1 MTATSSV
8 LRKGRQVT
16 ELVIP
21 EAEVLYI
28 TDAYCGWCYGFG
40 PTLHTFYEGNRHR
53 VPFRVISGGMFVGEL
68 RLPIRSYGHLEEVNA
83 RIAQRMGVTFGDPY
97 KALLREGSFV
107 QDSEVAAVGLAA
119 LRDQA
124 PELAIEFIG
133 TMQRAFYSDGLNL
146 SDAETYKMIARDYGL
161 DSERVVSFFTGPE
174 GVAAARKDFSL
185 ARELGVFSYPT
196 LVVCRG
202 EIVSRL
208 PSVGNSPETLT
219 RRLDVALDAV

>member
-1 MTATSSV
+1 MA
-8 LRKGRQVT
+8 

-21 EAEVLYI
+21 EAEVLYV

-40 PTLHTFYEGNRHR
+40 PTLHTFYEANRDR

-68 RLPIRSYGHLEEVNA
+68 RLPIRSYGHIEEVNA

-107 QDSEVAAVGLAA
+107 QDSEAAAAGLAA

-124 PELAIEFIG
+124 PDLSIEFISA
-133 TMQRAFYSDGLNL
+133 MQRAFYRDGLNL
-146 SDAETYKMIARDYGL
+146 SDAETFAMIACDYGL

-174 GVAAARKDFSL
+174 GVAAARQDFSL
-185 ARELGVFSYPT
+185 ARELGISSYPT
-196 LVVCRG
+196 LLVRRG
-202 EIVSRL
+202 EVVSRL
-208 PSVGNSPETLT
+208 PSVGNSTATLT